1 MFGIRNYVGSTL
13 GEKFTESPPFD
24 LEGAFKD
31 SQSAT
36 PVIFVLSPG
45 ADPMAY
51 LLKLAK
57 ESEMDARM
65 RMLSLG

>member
-1 MFGIRNYVGSTL
+1 MFGIRKYVAQAL
-13 GEKFTESPPFD
+13 GDKFTESPPFD
-24 LEGAFKD
+24 LEGAFAD
-31 SQSAT
+31 SLPAT

-57 ESEMDARM
+57 DMEMDGKM